1 MQRYK
6 GAATWHVGCA
16 EKSVNVEIVSQ
27 WHYQDRKLDQ
37 SEKRVRGIPLQL
49 LTVTMGNAT
58 LGGRNNIYLCLW
70 HNGSVQSGHLG
81 DSFYTS
87 EVYILHMYEAQCGG
101 GAKPPI
107 CPDWIR
113 FCLYF
118 YFLWINLKR
127 LLLLLRNRKIR
138 NHFAS
143 FSWGLVNMSVG
154 LASTHFQW
162 HYPFIRKIFQYNSS
176 LVPDDYQLFS

>member
-1 MQRYK
+1 MQRHK
-6 GAATWHVGCA
+6 GAATWHVGCT
-16 EKSVNVEIVSQ
+16 EKSAKVVIVSQ
-27 WHYQDRKLDQ
+27 VHYQDRKLDQ
-37 SEKRVRGIPLQL
+37 SEKSARNSTPAVDWNP
-49 LTVTMGNAT
+49 GNAT
-58 LGGRNNIYLCLW
+58 LVGRNNIYLCLW

-127 LLLLLRNRKIR
+127 FILLLRNRKIR

-143 FSWGLVNMSVG
+143 FSWGLGNMSVG

-162 HYPFIRKIFQYNSS
+162 HYPFRRKIFQYKSS
-176 LVPDDYQLFS
+176 LVPNHYQLFS